1 MFGPRELDTKNVYT
15 PNLQDIQESA
25 ERTYGEANSFFRK
38 EELYLTDIE
47 RRLNNGT
54 LIDSKEIYDE
64 CHAIASDLAKCC
76 EMYLKALYIYENN
89 IPGNEIDSIWNK
101 LKNFEFQSD
110 SMGNLIYKT
119 SSGVITFVKYDE
131 NGAPLVDENG
141 KKIYF
146 DEFGNVYN
154 DNNRGS
160 KIKRNGH
167 QLDRLIELLSPES
180 RLYLETRML
189 SIPMS
194 ETEKNASISIIDVL
208 QNKGILDMEQH
219 ITKEQYDS
227 WIEQHK
233 KTFEESRYSGE
244 KEYDVNIEFLY
255 HLANQIKAVA
265 QYRIKPKSDQIFT
278 ITDEEI
284 SKLPLEI
291 QKLASS
297 NSKIISEQ
305 LIKMI
310 ATDDV
315 IKNKV
320 SMIFSQKFV
329 LPNDI
334 KPKTFCEMIET
345 MSINEIFYS
354 SYICYIASNFDR
366 LKNREQNSNNGELCE
381 MIKITK
387 ILLSYDLTPDKIVK
401 FFCQLKTIFGSKLMI
416 NSKNLI
422 LLLKATQSNFVY
434 NNINWLYKKNY
445 KNNQLNFDMFDKIN
459 NYNYKL

>member
-1 MFGPRELDTKNVYT
+1 MFGPKELDIKNVYT
-15 PNLQDIQESA
+15 PDLQNIQESA

-38 EELYLTDIE
+38 EELYLLDIE

-54 LIDSKEIYDE
+54 LTDPKDIYDE
-64 CHAIASDLAKCC
+64 CHAIAADLAKCC

-101 LKNFEFQSD
+101 LKNFEYQSD

-146 DEFGNVYN
+146 DKFGNVYN

-194 ETEKNASISIIDVL
+194 ETEKNGSISIIDVL
-208 QNKGILDMEQH
+208 QNKGVLDTEEH
-219 ITKEQYDS
+219 ITKEQYES

-244 KEYDVNIEFLY
+244 KKYDVNIEFLH

-265 QYRIKPKSDQIFT
+265 QYKIEPKSDQIFT

-284 SKLPLEI
+284 SKLPIEI
-291 QKLASS
+291 QKIASY
-297 NSKIISEQ
+297 NRNIISEK
-305 LIKMI
+305 LIKI
-310 ATDDV
+310 LAANDE
-315 IKNKV
+315 IKKK
-320 SMIFSQKFV
+320 ITLLFSKKFF

-334 KPKTFCEMIET
+334 KSETFCKMIEV
-345 MSINEIFYS
+345 MNVNEIFYT
-354 SYICYIASNFDR
+354 SYISYIASNFDR
-366 LKNREQNSNNGELCE
+366 LKDKSQDNLQLDKMLR
-381 MIKITK
+381 ITN
-387 ILLSYDLTPDKIVK
+387 ILIRHGLTPVKIIA
-401 FFCQLKTIFGSKLMI
+401 FFCQLKIIFKGKFIINNQNLMI
-416 NSKNLI
+416 
-422 LLLKATQSNFVY
+422 LLNIATSQISHSNNYFGYINKYEY
-434 NNINWLYKKNY
+434 NNDLIYNLR
-445 KNNQLNFDMFDKIN
+445 KI
-459 NYNYKL
+459 

>member
-1 MFGPRELDTKNVYT
+1 MFGPKELDIKNVYT
-15 PNLQDIQESA
+15 PDLQNIQESA

-38 EELYLTDIE
+38 EELYLLDIE

-54 LIDSKEIYDE
+54 LTDPKDIYDE
-64 CHAIASDLAKCC
+64 CHAIAADLAKCC

-101 LKNFEFQSD
+101 LKNFEYQSD

-146 DEFGNVYN
+146 DKFGNVYN

-194 ETEKNASISIIDVL
+194 ETEKNGSISIIDVL
-208 QNKGILDMEQH
+208 QNKGVLDTEEH
-219 ITKEQYDS
+219 ITKEQYES

-244 KEYDVNIEFLY
+244 KKYDVNIEFLH

-265 QYRIKPKSDQIFT
+265 QYKIEPKSDQIFT

-284 SKLPLEI
+284 SKLPIEI
-291 QKLASS
+291 QKIASY
-297 NSKIISEQ
+297 NRNIISEK
-305 LIKMI
+305 LIKI
-310 ATDDV
+310 LAANDE
-315 IKNKV
+315 IKKK
-320 SMIFSQKFV
+320 ITLLFSKKFF

-334 KPKTFCEMIET
+334 KSETLGMTIKEGDATGMSAVVTTKTKEGITLET
-345 MSINEIFYS
+345 ECIG
-354 SYICYIASNFDR
+354 
-366 LKNREQNSNNGELCE
+366 KV
-381 MIKITK
+381 
-387 ILLSYDLTPDKIVK
+387 YDETE
-401 FFCQLKTIFGSKLMI
+401 
-416 NSKNLI
+416 
-422 LLLKATQSNFVY
+422 
-434 NNINWLYKKNY
+434 
-445 KNNQLNFDMFDKIN
+445 FDKNEWTIEGEPTTTIVVEKPATVELTCATVVN
-459 NYNYKL
+459 RIPDVVNARAGYVPTNEMDELKYRVKPLNEYIKY

>member
-1 MFGPRELDTKNVYT
+1 MFGPKELDIKNVYT
-15 PNLQDIQESA
+15 PDLQNIQESA

-38 EELYLTDIE
+38 EELYLLDIE

-54 LIDSKEIYDE
+54 LTDPKDIYDE
-64 CHAIASDLAKCC
+64 CHAIAADLAKCC

-101 LKNFEFQSD
+101 LKNFEYQSD

-146 DEFGNVYN
+146 DKFGNVYN

-194 ETEKNASISIIDVL
+194 ETEKNGSISIIDVL
-208 QNKGILDMEQH
+208 QNKGVLDTEEH
-219 ITKEQYDS
+219 ITKEQYES

-244 KEYDVNIEFLY
+244 KKYDVNIEFLH

-265 QYRIKPKSDQIFT
+265 QYKIEPKSDQIFT

-284 SKLPLEI
+284 SKLPIEI
-291 QKLASS
+291 QKIASY
-297 NSKIISEQ
+297 NRNIISEK
-305 LIKMI
+305 LIKILAANDEIKKKTYTFDIEDRTYSVRIKKTLIVDHIPHQPPSLMGRVTYRSDRVLKFDFTI
-310 ATDDV
+310 EKPPCFDDV
-315 IKNKV
+315 LLEIIPAFDTQTIHVPFIIIDTITTCIKDYYNE
-320 SMIFSQKFV
+320 F
-329 LPNDI
+329 L
-334 KPKTFCEMIET
+334 T
-345 MSINEIFYS
+345 MSQQE
-354 SYICYIASNFDR
+354 
-366 LKNREQNSNNGELCE
+366 
-381 MIKITK
+381 
-387 ILLSYDLTPDKIVK
+387 
-401 FFCQLKTIFGSKLMI
+401 
-416 NSKNLI
+416 
-422 LLLKATQSNFVY
+422 
-434 NNINWLYKKNY
+434 
-445 KNNQLNFDMFDKIN
+445 
-459 NYNYKL
+459 